1 MSKKELLPSGSSFF
15 VRKKVLQEIVHNVK
29 CVVRNGGR
37 GAQNLEAP
45 NF

>member
-1 MSKKELLPSGSSFF
+1 M
-15 VRKKVLQEIVHNVK
+15 RNAK

-45 NF
+45 QYPFLYNVSRETLYQRSADEIITW